1 MTDQHEPDRTSEA
14 ATARGMPAAADGPPS
29 GGGPPSVAADG
40 PTVPLRR
47 PARPPDTAAANGGG
61 AGGELTPPLLAGEVT
76 RPPAEPAAGELARR
90 GTATGAESAGDDGPT
105 AESGSRPAAVKPSEA
120 FQNDA
125 AAGAPPD
132 EGAEAAAAGPP
143 DGAGTSPDPV
153 TSAGPDPGDP

>member
-47 PARPPDTAAANGGG
+47 PVRPPDTAAANGGG
-61 AGGELTPPLLAGEVT
+61 AGGELTPRLPAGEVPRPPAAGEVP
-76 RPPAEPAAGELARR
+76 RPPAEPAADELARR

-105 AESGSRPAAVKPSEA
+105 AESGSRPAAVES
-120 FQNDA
+120 
-125 AAGAPPD
+125 
-132 EGAEAAAAGPP
+132 AEA
-143 DGAGTSPDPV
+143 
-153 TSAGPDPGDP
+153 